1 MPEVSGRMGAA
12 DIRFYNKNGD
22 TPMVIFGPGLT
33 EQMHANDEYVR
44 LDDYIEAIK
53 IMALTTLDWCG
64 NE

>member
-1 MPEVSGRMGAA
+1 
-12 DIRFYNKNGD
+12 
-22 TPMVIFGPGLT
+22 MVIIGPGLT